1 METKTVTMSGWN
13 KLHFA
18 KAKIF
23 VYRKMFVVH
32 DCAHK
37 NLVLISS
44 SSTGAKISAKMPFS
58 KAAYKIQIRTNPQC
72 LMTAIATFNS
82 LFFKAITF
90 KLVQYGFLCPRLHT
104 SFWESSLHVFLFW
117 LWQGRFRT
125 VGKISAMLA
134 PKENYT

>member
-1 METKTVTMSGWN
+1 METKTVTISGWN

-32 DCAHK
+32 DRAHK

-44 SSTGAKISAKMPFS
+44 SSTGAKISAKMPFC
-58 KAAYKIQIRTNPQC
+58 KAAYKIQIRTNPQR
-72 LMTAIATFNS
+72 LMSAIATFNL

-90 KLVQYGFLCPRLHT
+90 KLVQYRVSMSKATYFVLRELLAC
-104 SFWESSLHVFLFW
+104 VFIFVVAGPL
-117 LWQGRFRT
+117 
-125 VGKISAMLA
+125 
-134 PKENYT
+134 